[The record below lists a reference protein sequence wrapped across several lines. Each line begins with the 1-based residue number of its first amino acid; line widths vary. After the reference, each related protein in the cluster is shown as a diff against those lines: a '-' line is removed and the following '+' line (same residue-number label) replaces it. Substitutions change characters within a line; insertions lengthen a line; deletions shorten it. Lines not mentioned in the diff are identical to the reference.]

1 MEDDTR
7 KVILKMIEEIMS
19 TINNM
24 SRYSDRTP
32 MFVSAIPI
40 KKRNIKSQKSERQK
54 ILDKMAVLKELI
66 NKSLDINNKKDF
78 EKYSK
83 EYKEL
88 INNI

>member
-1 MEDDTR
+1 MDDNIMKHILRMMGVSEDEMQMYG
-7 KVILKMIEEIMS
+7 KPI
-19 TINNM
+19 
-24 SRYSDRTP
+24 
-32 MFVSAIPI
+32 FVSVTPI
-40 KKRNIKSQKSERQK
+40 RERSIKPQKSERQK
-54 ILDKMAVLKELI
+54 IQDKLAVLKELI

>member
-1 MEDDTR
+1 MDDNIM
-7 KVILKMIEEIMS
+7 KHILKMMGISEDEMQMYGS
-19 TINNM
+19 K
-24 SRYSDRTP
+24 P

>member
-66 NKSLDINNKKDF
+66 NKSLDIKDYNNF
-78 EKYSK
+78 NKYTK
-83 EYKEL
+83 EYNRL
-88 INNI
+88 INRK